1 MNWNFCL
8 QEQYKTIFLALNEKF
23 KASLETQSLP
33 DFTTRMETMT
43 GDHPANQAGIRKEF
57 KVKREY
63 SYMYNE
69 NRWGVLWYL
78 FKLRDE
84 NIMNKFKIALGFFI
98 CRNWWKFDQNTP
110 VLITRIPVSIL
121 TEKENTM
128 FYHVSTFCL
137 LTIINKPKKKNEKN
151 HLLKLNELLFMR

>member
-1 MNWNFCL
+1 MIWNFCL

-69 NRWGVLWYL
+69 NRWGV
-78 FKLRDE
+78 F
-84 NIMNKFKIALGFFI
+84 
-98 CRNWWKFDQNTP
+98 
-110 VLITRIPVSIL
+110 
-121 TEKENTM
+121 
-128 FYHVSTFCL
+128 
-137 LTIINKPKKKNEKN
+137 
-151 HLLKLNELLFMR
+151 